1 MRSGARGPTAI
12 HSFMSLPWPGSKY
25 SASPALTSSATR
37 SRGSFTTNAPC
48 EDMNAKSLPFTFRP
62 VEPKPLPPRVTD
74 RSFANAFTTRAN
86 PSSMAARSFFVRVVL
101 TRTTLLARIRSLP
114 FGRRAED
121 ADSAHQLFTVER
133 LGKRGRGTD
142 AARELPGAG
151 HAADDDDRRRPGG
164 TPAVLRRELV
174 AAHPVPQVEIEH
186 EDVGVVAELVGD
198 RQRLVGVARDPDGE
212 LVGIPQRRRD
222 GRERVGIVLDDE
234 DPHPVIHRRR
244 GSREAAGA
252 QPSERS
258 RHPDRS
264 APFLE
269 DGDLDRHRLRPEGA
283 RGHAEVQVEAA
294 NVFRSHESFEFD
306 EVVPQVLPPRVE
318 GPKVM

>member
-1 MRSGARGPTAI
+1 MRSVARGPTAI

-74 RSFANAFTTRAN
+74 RSLANAFTTRAN

-101 TRTTLLARIRSLP
+101 TRATLLARIRSLP

-133 LGKRGRGTD
+133 LGERGRGTD

-151 HAADDDDRRRPGG
+151 HSAADDDRRRPGG
-164 TPAVLRRELV
+164 TPAVLRRGLV
-174 AAHPVPQVEIEH
+174 PPLSAPP
-186 EDVGVVAELVGD
+186 
-198 RQRLVGVARDPDGE
+198 
-212 LVGIPQRRRD
+212 VGIQHKVIGVLAEPVVSRRS
-222 GRERVGIVLDDE
+222 L
-234 DPHPVIHRRR
+234 
-244 GSREAAGA
+244 
-252 QPSERS
+252 
-258 RHPDRS
+258 
-264 APFLE
+264 
-269 DGDLDRHRLRPEGA
+269 
-283 RGHAEVQVEAA
+283 
-294 NVFRSHESFEFD
+294 
-306 EVVPQVLPPRVE
+306 
-318 GPKVM
+318 